1 MEERQEEL
9 AQTTP
14 VYSPHSPCYYL
25 QEAVRALLK
34 CLGLE
39 SKPEEPSSSDPPST
53 TDPTTSAVTFL
64 RFRVLHVYAGRS
76 TSEAIIQLGSRWSD

>member
-9 AQTTP
+9 AQTSP

-53 TDPTTSAVTFL
+53 TDPTTSADDPPPMPSL
-64 RFRVLHVYAGRS
+64 SSGRGGQ
-76 TSEAIIQLGSRWSD
+76 TN